1 MGLQYPGTAHQMR
14 LSTEESVILA
24 RLKSQGCSLDARAST
39 AISLA
44 LRYGA
49 KLFFIP
55 RDEGDCYQP
64 AHFRKIA
71 NEVERW
77 GLDLLPLDYHLV
89 R

>member
-1 MGLQYPGTAHQMR
+1 MR

-24 RLKSQGCSLDARAST
+24 KLKSQGCSLDAGTST

-49 KLFFIP
+49 KVFFIP

-77 GLDLLPLDYHLV
+77 GLELLPLDYHLV

>member
-1 MGLQYPGTAHQMR
+1 MK
-14 LSTEESVILA
+14 LSAEESVIAA
-24 RLKSQGCSLDARAST
+24 RLKFQGCSLEPATST

-44 LRYGA
+44 IRCGGA
-49 KLFFIP
+49 VFFIP

-77 GLDLLPLDYHLV
+77 GLELLPLDYHLAG
-89 R
+89 

>member
-1 MGLQYPGTAHQMR
+1 MR
-14 LSTEESVILA
+14 LSTEESVIVA
-24 RLKSQGCSLDARAST
+24 RLASQGCSLDAKTST
-39 AISLA
+39 AISMA
-44 LRYGA
+44 MRYGGA
-49 KLFFIP
+49 VFFIP

-77 GLDLLPLDYHLV
+77 GLELLPLDYHLV

>member
-1 MGLQYPGTAHQMR
+1 VALR
-14 LSTEESVILA
+14 LIIPVDYEIVEG
-24 RLKSQGCSLDARAST
+24 RHFF
-39 AISLA
+39 LA

-77 GLDLLPLDYHLV
+77 GLELLPLDYHLV
-89 R
+89 G

>member
-1 MGLQYPGTAHQMR
+1 MPDPETAHRMS
-14 LSTEESVILA
+14 LSTEESVIVA
-24 RLKSQGCSLDARAST
+24 RLTSQGCSLDAGTST

-44 LRYGA
+44 RRYGGA
-49 KLFFIP
+49 VFFIP

-77 GLDLLPLDYHLV
+77 GLELLPLDYHLI

>member
-1 MGLQYPGTAHQMR
+1 MR

-24 RLKSQGCSLDARAST
+24 RLKSQGCSLDAGTST
-39 AISLA
+39 AMSLA
-44 LRYGA
+44 LRHCA

-77 GLDLLPLDYHLV
+77 GLELLPLDYHLV

>member
-1 MGLQYPGTAHQMR
+1 MR
-14 LSTEESVILA
+14 LSTEEGVIVA
-24 RLKSQGCSLDARAST
+24 RLKSQGCSLDAGTST

-44 LRYGA
+44 MRYGGA
-49 KLFFIP
+49 VFFIP
-55 RDEGDCYQP
+55 RDERDCYQP

-77 GLDLLPLDYHLV
+77 GLELLPLDYHLV

>member
-1 MGLQYPGTAHQMR
+1 VT
-14 LSTEESVILA
+14 LSTEESVIVA
-24 RLKSQGCSLDARAST
+24 RLNSQGCSLDTELST

-44 LRYGA
+44 MRYKA
-49 KLFFIP
+49 LVFFVP

-64 AHFRKIA
+64 AHFEKIA

-89 R
+89 A

>member
-1 MGLQYPGTAHQMR
+1 MR
-14 LSTEESVILA
+14 LSVEESVIVA
-24 RLKSQGCSLDARAST
+24 RLRSQGCSLDAGVST

-44 LRYGA
+44 MRCGGA
-49 KLFFIP
+49 VFFIP

-77 GLDLLPLDYHLV
+77 GLELLPLDYHLV
-89 R
+89 G